1 MVEAGND
8 SSKQHRGSI
17 MGHLGSLFQK
27 HKSHAAFAQFSG
39 AATYGNAAA
48 AQSVITR
55 SKGGATKAEDAEEAA
70 QRSQSHRVSG
80 VSSTL
85 WMFERGMSAQVLD
98 VRLDKRGA
106 AKGKTVWRRGE

>member
-1 MVEAGND
+1 MVEAGDD
-8 SSKQHRGSI
+8 SSEQHRGSI

-48 AQSVITR
+48 AHSDSR
-55 SKGGATKAEDAEEAA
+55 SLTTTKAEDAVEAA

-80 VSSTL
+80 VSRTL

-106 AKGKTVWRRGE
+106 AKGKTVGRRGE